1 MRFSFASALAL
12 APALAL
18 ALTLGAAL
26 PAGAQPAPPPA
37 EMPPPAPYT
46 AEDAAAI
53 LDARLA
59 ALKTVLKL
67 TPDQEKL
74 WPPVEAAI
82 RDAVKGAI
90 ARREARLS
98 APPPANA
105 LAVLS
110 LMADSEEAR
119 AKALKAFVAAAT
131 PFAATL
137 TQAQLHRIP
146 AFIGLQDA
154 SGQMPNSAQ
163 LWIFEEEE

>member
-1 MRFSFASALAL
+1 MRLI
-12 APALAL
+12 PALAL
-18 ALTLGAAL
+18 AVTLGAGIAA
-26 PAGAQPAPPPA
+26 PAMAQPAPPA
-37 EMPPPAPYT
+37 PPHGAPYS

-67 TPDQEKL
+67 TPEQEKL

-90 ARREARLS
+90 ARREARMA

-105 LAVLS
+105 LDVLAII
-110 LMADSEEAR
+110 ADAEEAR
-119 AKALKAFVAAAT
+119 AKALKTFVTAAKPFVAALT
-131 PFAATL
+131 P
-137 TQAQLHRIP
+137 AQLNRIP
-146 AFIGLQDA
+146 AFLGLQDG
-154 SGQMPNSAQ
+154 GQSPGSAQ